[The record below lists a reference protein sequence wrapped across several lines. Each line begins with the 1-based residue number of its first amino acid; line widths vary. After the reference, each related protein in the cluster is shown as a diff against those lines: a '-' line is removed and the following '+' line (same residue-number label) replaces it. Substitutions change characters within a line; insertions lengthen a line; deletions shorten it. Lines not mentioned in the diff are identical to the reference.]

1 MSLAPAPV
9 LQAHGGGLDPPRA
22 SLRPRSSKPIG
33 WVLTHHELHA
43 RLGLESWLRCF
54 VVRSEE
60 KELSVSPSG
69 CPSHFSLGGQ
79 RKVTKRKATPRP
91 RPLRI
96 RAQRVRVSRSGFS
109 DRPSLACRKPWP
121 HPCGQPCGRID
132 RLPPLPRGPVE
143 ERGLLPA
150 RAQAKAKAKAKAK
163 AGAESVVDSTPCDVR
178 PSTQAHACR
187 PAAWRRA
194 EGEAQRRTLE
204 SRDRH

>member
-1 MSLAPAPV
+1 MSSTLASV
-9 LQAHGGGLDPPRA
+9 FQAHRVGLDPPRA

-43 RLGLESWLRCF
+43 RLGLGSWLRCF

-60 KELSVSPSG
+60 PELSVSPSG
-69 CPSHFSLGGQ
+69 CPTYFSLRGQ
-79 RKVTKRKATPRP
+79 REVGKRKATPRP

-96 RAQRVRVSRSGFS
+96 PAPRVRVSRSGFS

-121 HPCGQPCGRID
+121 HPCGQPFGRID

-143 ERGLLPA
+143 QRGLLPA
-150 RAQAKAKAKAKAK
+150 RAQAKAKAK